1 MSKTER
7 HGGHEVTA
15 RTEPLGLPLPFS
27 FLPLSIPSR
36 SLPLPVSRQFHTR
49 TVVYQHG
56 ATAGAAVHS
65 WPSAASIRCGCPGL
79 CCSNKER

>member
-27 FLPLSIPSR
+27 FLPLS
-36 SLPLPVSRQFHTR
+36 LPLPSPSLPFSTPLKPLLEQ
-49 TVVYQHG
+49 
-56 ATAGAAVHS
+56 AAQ
-65 WPSAASIRCGCPGL
+65 RGCGCPVTRLDGAL
-79 CCSNKER
+79 GSLV